1 MRSLWG
7 GALNFCKYPIPY
19 QTFNVCTYICAYTC
33 MCNTYIYTWGDPKTP
48 KFIYK
53 KLCIYSH
60 MFKLQSPS
68 KYSPSDAMHL
78 SRHCF
83 HCSEQFLNSSFW
95 MSYAVSAIFVSPLP
109 YGQNISLWGLFQ
121 LEERKRKVTLGEI
134 EWIERVGHVGL
145 AVFGQKLM
153 NTQHSVT
160 RCACKSPIM
169 RCANVLKESS
179 EKCTKGERSLSQWLQ
194 LTHWCRWV
202 PRTLT

>member
-1 MRSLWG
+1 
-7 GALNFCKYPIPY
+7 
-19 QTFNVCTYICAYTC
+19 

-109 YGQNISLWGLFQ
+109 YGQNISL
-121 LEERKRKVTLGEI
+121 
-134 EWIERVGHVGL
+134 
-145 AVFGQKLM
+145 
-153 NTQHSVT
+153 
-160 RCACKSPIM
+160 
-169 RCANVLKESS
+169 
-179 EKCTKGERSLSQWLQ
+179 
-194 LTHWCRWV
+194 
-202 PRTLT
+202 